1 MEKAIFESGV
11 SKVMNSVIGR
21 FGIKDSFWWKLLF
34 YTLIIYMLL
43 TCLVMFYRTD
53 FINLTFSTASFFMI
67 VYGEFKRRK
76 VYITLLYT
84 SIATLVL
91 DIIWLIIFSG
101 VSKQSKLYRFELGLE
116 WWYTNWWR
124 GHWERNSKIF
134 VIC

>member
-67 VYGEFKRRK
+67 VYGEFKKRK

-101 VSKQSKLYRFELGLE
+101 VSKQSNLYRFELGLE
-116 WWYTNWWR
+116 W
-124 GHWERNSKIF
+124 
-134 VIC
+134 